1 MKLKGLTDTLNQ
13 ITILQE
19 TICEL
24 IDLND
29 EDQEHQNWDSRNEML
44 NAAYMDID
52 TAFEALNDV
61 KELRQDEF

>member
-1 MKLKGLTDTLNQ
+1 MKLKGLKDTLNQ
-13 ITILQE
+13 VTILQE

-29 EDQEHQNWDSRNEML
+29 EDQEHQNWDSRNEMF
-44 NAAYMDID
+44 NAAYMNID
-52 TAFEALNDV
+52 TALEALNDV